1 MSGETL
7 APGWWHGKKVA
18 HLPREGVLLVATDL
32 QGNWADYCALK
43 ELYATEKARGNKPVL
58 LFCGDMVHGPS
69 DELATPETWPDFLGT
84 LYQDRSAEVILDFIE
99 FSAEEMALSLLGNH
113 EHAHVG
119 GPVVS
124 KFHADEAAVLNA
136 RLGAQCEQVSEFLST
151 LPLIAVSECGGS
163 FCHGAPR
170 RTEPN
175 LESFESLEYAGFG
188 ETAITSIH
196 EHTTLGALLWSRYA
210 TPEQARAFLDATS
223 VSSEHAA
230 GFVAYGHDVVRD
242 GYERIGDEQL
252 CLSTSFGLDD
262 VNKHYLRVDLS
273 KRYGSVHDL
282 RLGHEL
288 LPLYPQ

>member
-1 MSGETL
+1 MSGEAL
-7 APGWWHGKKVA
+7 GPGWWHGKKVVR
-18 HLPREGVLLVATDL
+18 LPREGILLVSTDL

-43 ELYATEKARGNKPVL
+43 ELYAAEKSQGNDPIL

-69 DELATPETWPDFLGT
+69 DELAQPGTWPDFLGT
-84 LYQDRSAEVILDFIE
+84 LYQDRSVEIVLDFIE
-99 FSAEEMALSLLGNH
+99 FAKKERAVALLGNH

-124 KFHADEAAVLNA
+124 KFHADEAAVLNQK
-136 RLGAQCEQVSEFLST
+136 LGEHCEDVCAFLSGF
-151 LPLIAVSECGGS
+151 PLIAVTECGGT

-170 RTEPN
+170 RTEPDI
-175 LESFESLEYAGFG
+175 ESFEALDYRGFD
-188 ETAITSIH
+188 EANITNIH

-223 VSSEHAA
+223 PRKGTA

-252 CLSTSFGLDD
+252 CLSTSFGLEDQ
-262 VNKHYLRVDLS
+262 NKHYLRLDLS
-273 KRYGSVHDL
+273 SRYESVHDL

-288 LPLYPQ
+288 LRLYPG